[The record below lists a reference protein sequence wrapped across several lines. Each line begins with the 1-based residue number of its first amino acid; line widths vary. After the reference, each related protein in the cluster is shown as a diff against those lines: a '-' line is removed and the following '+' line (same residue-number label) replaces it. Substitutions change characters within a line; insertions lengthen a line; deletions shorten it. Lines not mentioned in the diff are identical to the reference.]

1 MNIMDALIGDFADFH
16 KECSARTA
24 LHLVNGK
31 FGKVSVW
38 KHGPTQKSFFYKR
51 IENKHF
57 NAIEPFVH
65 HLMKFNKYFLRLFY
79 SLHSLREHLLVM
91 DYIPDGDLFDLMQ
104 TEPRL
109 REPEISLIAYQ
120 LIDAL
125 QALHKHNVVHN
136 DVKLENVLYR
146 RFEQIY
152 VCDYG
157 LCKIAGSPSTFEGTV
172 DYFSPEKI
180 NKHAAA
186 VHFDWWAVGVL
197 LYEISTGKHPFK
209 LDQDESL
216 NVETLHKRQIQLDVT
231 FPADFDNPFLEE
243 FICFLLGYCYDY
255 RAHSYEAIQK
265 NTYWKSIVH
274 WKQR

>member
-1 MNIMDALIGDFADFH
+1 MDSLLGDFADFH
-16 KECSARTA
+16 KECSERAAPR
-24 LHLVNGK
+24 LVNGK

-38 KHGPTQKSFFYKR
+38 KHGPTQKSFFYKQ
-51 IENKHF
+51 IDNKHF

-65 HLMKFNKYFLRLFY
+65 HLMKCNKYFLRLFY
-79 SLHSLREHLLVM
+79 SMHSLREHLLVM
-91 DYIPDGDLFDLMQ
+91 DYISDGDLFDLMQ
-104 TEPRL
+104 TERRL

-136 DVKLENVLYR
+136 DIKLENVLYR

-152 VCDYG
+152 ICDYG
-157 LCKIAGSPSTFEGTV
+157 LCKIAGAQSTYEGTV

-180 NKHAAA
+180 NKHPAGA
-186 VHFDWWAVGVL
+186 HFDWWAVGVL
-197 LYEISTGKHPFK
+197 LYEISTGNHPYK
-209 LDQDESL
+209 SNPD
-216 NVETLHKRQIQLDVT
+216 ETLDVQTLEKRQIQRDVT
-231 FPADFDNPFLEE
+231 FPADYDNAFLQE
-243 FICFLLGYCYDY
+243 FICSLLGFCFAR
-255 RAHSYEAIQK
+255 RAHSYAVIQK